1 MDSEGYPG
9 EGNLILFNNFYSNNS
24 SSVYEITT
32 PVNTDGSY
40 NIDEGLPFGPDN
52 PAWTFTGN
60 FFTQAQGGAFRL
72 PNGNTLITEA
82 TSSYIF
88 EINPSGETVW
98 SYDYPSNMSMIPRAQ
113 KYGYDYFDEISLLG
127 DLNNDSLINILDVIS
142 CINIVLGVNESN
154 NNADLNNDGIINILI

>member
-1 MDSEGYPG
+1 MD
-9 EGNLILFNNFYSNNS
+9 FYRK
-24 SSVYEITT
+24 
-32 PVNTDGSY
+32 
-40 NIDEGLPFGPDN
+40 
-52 PAWTFTGN
+52 

-113 KYGYDYFDEISLLG
+113 KYGYDYFDEISFAG
-127 DLNNDSLINILDVIS
+127 
-142 CINIVLGVNESN
+142 
-154 NNADLNNDGIINILI
+154 